1 MPPSTFR
8 HHGVSS
14 LGFALRLI
22 EPALLLVFSVIA
34 YLLRE
39 GMEFEA
45 LDQSGPIAMTAL
57 VVLLYGFC
65 SGTLRMYE
73 PAALKNLLVS
83 APRLMVTI
91 CASFGFLLAMLFL
104 FKISSQYS
112 RVWLSLW
119 FGFSVFGILALR
131 GYVARIISKR
141 VEEGSWTRKM
151 VLLGINH
158 KAVELVHAI
167 RNLGDAETQLI
178 GVYSSERKVDP
189 ETLAPELRPLF
200 CGNFLT
206 LLEHCMSR
214 DIDDVVMTDDLE
226 QTDTTM
232 SIINRLN
239 TRAVNVLYCL
249 PISLISCMGI
259 RGLPLVM
266 ISRKPM
272 EGHSVWIKRMLDII
286 ASGTILLLIS
296 PIMLVL
302 ALLVK
307 TSSAGPVFFR
317 QKRGGFNGKSFEM
330 LKFRSMR
337 VGAEAEKDENG
348 KERQALK
355 NDPRITPVGAF
366 LRKSSLDELPQLIN
380 VLRGDMSL
388 VGPRPHVP
396 SHDSYYGNLID
407 TYASRHRMKPGITGW
422 AQLNGL
428 RGETDTLEKMAKR
441 VEYDVWYTQN
451 WSFWMDLKIIF
462 LTPFVAVF
470 QKSAY

>member
-1 MPPSTFR
+1 M
-8 HHGVSS
+8 
-14 LGFALRLI
+14 RLI
-22 EPALLLVFSVIA
+22 EPALILLFSITA
-34 YLLRE
+34 YLLRQ
-39 GMEFEA
+39 GFETEV
-45 LDQSGPIAMTAL
+45 LEQSGPMAMTAL

-73 PAALKNLLVS
+73 PTALKSLLVS
-83 APRLMVTI
+83 APRLIVTA
-91 CASFGFLLAMLFL
+91 CVCFGFLLAMLFL

-119 FGFSVFGILALR
+119 FGLSVFGILALR
-131 GYVARIISKR
+131 GYVARIITKR
-141 VEEGSWTRKM
+141 VEDGVWTRKM
-151 VLLGINH
+151 VILGTNH

-167 RNLGDAETQLI
+167 HNLNDPETQLV
-178 GVYSSERKVDP
+178 GVYSSDRNVDTSKLP
-189 ETLAPELRPLF
+189 GALKELF
-200 CGNFLT
+200 CGNLLT
-206 LLEHCMSR
+206 LLEHCMSHE
-214 DIDDVVMTDDLE
+214 IDDVVMTEDLD
-226 QTDTTM
+226 QTETTM

-249 PISLISCMGI
+249 PLSLISCMGI

-272 EGHSVWIKRMLDII
+272 EGHSVWIKRMLDIT
-286 ASGTILLLIS
+286 ASGTILLMIS
-296 PIMLVL
+296 PLLIVL

-307 TSSAGPVFFR
+307 MSSPGPVFFR
-317 QKRGGFNGKSFEM
+317 QKRGGFNGESFEM

-337 VGAEAEKDENG
+337 VGADMEKDENG
-348 KERQALK
+348 KEKQALK
-355 NDPRITPVGAF
+355 NDARITPVGSF

-396 SHDSYYGNLID
+396 SHDSYYGSLID

-451 WSFWMDLKIIF
+451 WSFWMDLKILF

-470 QKSAY
+470 QKTAY

>member
-1 MPPSTFR
+1 MSPSTFR

-22 EPALLLVFSVIA
+22 EPSLILLFSITA
-34 YLLRE
+34 YLFRE
-39 GMEFEA
+39 GFVAES
-45 LDQSGPIAMTAL
+45 LDQSGPMAMTAI

-73 PAALKNLLVS
+73 HAALKNMLVAAPRVIVTLLV
-83 APRLMVTI
+83 
-91 CASFGFLLAMLFL
+91 CFGFLLAMLFL
-104 FKISSQYS
+104 FKISSQFS
-112 RVWLSLW
+112 RVWLTLW
-119 FGFSVFGILALR
+119 FGLSVCGVLALR
-131 GYVARIISKR
+131 GYVSSIISKR
-141 VEEGSWTRKM
+141 IQEGVWTRKL
-151 VLLGINH
+151 VILGINQ

-167 RNLGDAETQLI
+167 QSLDDPETQLV
-178 GVYSSERKVDP
+178 GVYSSERKVDTDSLP
-189 ETLAPELRPLF
+189 EDLKELF

-214 DIDDVVMTDDLE
+214 EIDDVVMTEDLE

-259 RGLPLVM
+259 RGLPLIM

-272 EGHSVWIKRMLDII
+272 EGHSVWIKRMLDIV

-302 ALLVK
+302 ALMVK
-307 TSSAGPVFFR
+307 LSSPGPVFFR
-317 QKRGGFNGKSFEM
+317 QKRGGFNGESFEM
-330 LKFRSMR
+330 MKFRSMR
-337 VGAEAEKDENG
+337 VGSDAEKDESG
-348 KERQALK
+348 KEKQALK
-355 NDPRITPVGAF
+355 NDSRITFVGAF

-396 SHDSYYGNLID
+396 SHDSYYGSLID

-451 WSFWMDLKIIF
+451 WSFWMDLKIIL

-470 QKSAY
+470 QKTAY

>member
-1 MPPSTFR
+1 MSPSTFR
-8 HHGVSS
+8 HHGISS
-14 LGFALRLI
+14 VGFALRLM
-22 EPALLLVFSVIA
+22 EPALILVFSVVAFI
-34 YLLRE
+34 LRE
-39 GMEFEA
+39 GIENGVLE
-45 LDQSGPIAMTAL
+45 QSGPMAMTAL

-65 SGTLRMYE
+65 SGTLRLYE
-73 PAALKNLLVS
+73 PAALKNLLIS
-83 APRLMVTI
+83 APRFLVTI
-91 CASFGFLLAMLFL
+91 FMCFGFLLAMLFL

-119 FGFSVFGILALR
+119 FGFSIFGILVLR
-131 GYVARIISKR
+131 GYVGHIIAKR
-141 VEEGSWTRKM
+141 VEEGAWSRKM
-151 VLLGINH
+151 VILGTNH

-167 RNLGDAETQLI
+167 HDVNDLETRLVGI
-178 GVYSSERKVDP
+178 YSSESHVD
-189 ETLAPELRPLF
+189 LAKLPDELKGLF

-206 LLEHCMSR
+206 LLEHCISHE
-214 DIDDVVMTDDLE
+214 IDDVIITEDLE
-226 QTDTTM
+226 QTEGTM

-249 PISLISCMGI
+249 PLSLISCMGM

-272 EGHSVWIKRMLDII
+272 EGHSVWIKRMLDIT
-286 ASGTILLLIS
+286 ASGAILLMIL
-296 PIMLVL
+296 PVMLVL

-307 TSSAGPVFFR
+307 VSSPGPVFFR
-317 QKRGGFNGKSFEM
+317 QKRGGFNGESFEM

-337 VGAEAEKDENG
+337 VGADAEKDENG
-348 KERQALK
+348 KEKQALK
-355 NDPRITPVGAF
+355 NDSRITPIGAF

-451 WSFWMDLKIIF
+451 WSFWMDLKILF
-462 LTPFVAVF
+462 LTPFVAFF
-470 QKSAY
+470 QKNAY